1 MKNVK
6 NFKLEH
12 NLIGEENW
20 PEIASVYVAGNKKA
34 LLINPEKDEEYNE
47 AVIES
52 WEKVVVLHA
61 MAPKPTKFHIGFTDK
76 FATKF
81 LKHEFV
87 TDLKFGMRIGPKN
100 FQVLALPK
108 NIDDKILL
116 EIVEFTTIDDEKY
129 KDLILI

>member
-1 MKNVK
+1 MRNL
-6 NFKLEH
+6 KLEH
-12 NLIGEENW
+12 NLIGDENW
-20 PEIASVYVAGNKKA
+20 PEIAGVYGAGNKKA
-34 LLINPEKDEEYNE
+34 LPLNPDKDEEYNE
-47 AVIES
+47 AVIAS

-81 LKHEFV
+81 LKYEFV
-87 TDLKFGMRIGPKN
+87 TDLKFAMRVGPRN

-108 NIDDKILL
+108 NIEDKILL
-116 EIVEFTTIDDEKY
+116 ELVEITTVNDEKY

>member
-1 MKNVK
+1 MR

-34 LLINPEKDEEYNE
+34 MPINPEKDEEYNE
-47 AVIES
+47 AVIQS
-52 WEKVVVLHA
+52 WERVVVLHA

-76 FATKF
+76 FATKY
-81 LKHEFV
+81 LKHDFV
-87 TDLKFGMRIGPKN
+87 TDLKFAMRVGPRN

-108 NIDDKILL
+108 NIEDRIIL
-116 EIVEFTTIDDEKY
+116 EIVETTTVDDEKY

>member
-1 MKNVK
+1 MK

-12 NLIGEENW
+12 NLIEEGNW
-20 PEIASVYVAGNKKA
+20 PEIASVYIAGNKKA
-34 LLINPEKDEEYNE
+34 MPLNPEKGEEYNE

-52 WEKVVVLHA
+52 WEKIVVLHA

-76 FATKF
+76 FATKY

-87 TDLKFGMRIGPKN
+87 TDLKFAMRVGPRN
-100 FQVLALPK
+100 FQILALPK
-108 NIDDKILL
+108 NIEDKILL
-116 EIVEFTTIDDEKY
+116 EMVEITTVDDEKY

>member
-1 MKNVK
+1 MK

-20 PEIASVYVAGNKKA
+20 PEIASAYVAGNKKA
-34 LLINPEKDEEYNE
+34 MPINPEKDDEYNE

-52 WEKVVVLHA
+52 WEKIVVLHV

-76 FATKF
+76 FVTKY
-81 LKHEFV
+81 LKYEFV
-87 TDLKFGMRIGPKN
+87 TDLKFAMRIGPKN
-100 FQVLALPK
+100 FQILALPK
-108 NIDDKILL
+108 NIEDKILL
-116 EIVEFTTIDDEKY
+116 EVVETTTVDDEKY